1 MNSHTLSYP
10 SLQRRLRAERRSR
23 ALFLFPTTQ
32 HLGRMSLLREV
43 VRAAIAL
50 LGVALWGAVLML
62 LVA

>member
-10 SLQRRLRAERRSR
+10 SQQRRLFAERRSR
-23 ALFLFPTTQ
+23 ALFLRPSTQ
-32 HLGRMSLLREV
+32 HLSRTSLLREV

-50 LGVALWGAVLML
+50 LGVALWGTVLAL